1 MAQVEIECM
10 PASNAL
16 VRAIVPAV
24 IGALIGGG
32 AIAYVHRNDV
42 TAAAGPAAT
51 SAAEGA
57 LRQAPGVPGPS
68 RDGGARTDFDA
79 LRADVARL
87 KANAPSQSH
96 TMSDVGYHWTNLWFA
111 GEKKNWPLAMFY
123 FEETRA
129 HVLWTIQLRP
139 VRKGPDG
146 NDVNLMPIFEGID
159 TSAFKMV
166 ADSIQAQDSAAFA
179 AAYREALQACY
190 GCHKA
195 SGKPYLRPMVPTAP
209 PQTIINFDGAATWP
223 Q

>member
-1 MAQVEIECM
+1 M

-16 VRAIVPAV
+16 VRALLPAA

-32 AIAYVHRNDV
+32 AVAYFHRGDV
-42 TAAAGPAAT
+42 TAAAGSTAI
-51 SAAEGA
+51 SAPEG
-57 LRQAPGVPGPS
+57 
-68 RDGGARTDFDA
+68 GGARSDLDA

-111 GEKKNWPLAMFY
+111 GEKKNWPLAQFY
-123 FEETRA
+123 FQESRQ
-129 HVLWTIQLRP
+129 HILWTIQLRP

-146 NDVNLMPIFEGID
+146 SDVNLVPIFESID
-159 TSAFKMV
+159 TSAFKLV
-166 ADSIQAQDSAAFA
+166 ADAIQAQDSAAFS
-179 AAYREALQACY
+179 AAYRETLQACY

-195 SGKPYLRPMVPTAP
+195 SGLPYLRPAVPTEP
-209 PQTIINFDGAATWP
+209 SQSIINFDGAATWP

>member
-1 MAQVEIECM
+1 M
-10 PASNAL
+10 PASNTVGRMIL
-16 VRAIVPAV
+16 PAV
-24 IGALIGGG
+24 VGALIGGG
-32 AIAYVHRNDV
+32 AVAYVHRNDG
-42 TAAAGPAAT
+42 TAAAGSVQT
-51 SAAEGA
+51 RAAEDGA
-57 LRQAPGVPGPS
+57 AKN
-68 RDGGARTDFDA
+68 DFDA

-123 FEETRA
+123 FQEARA
-129 HVLWTIQLRP
+129 HILWTIQLRP

-146 NDVNLMPIFEGID
+146 GDVNLMPIFEGID

-166 ADSIQAQDSAAFA
+166 ADSIQARDSAAFA
-179 AAYREALQACY
+179 AAYRETLQACY

-195 SGKPYLRPMVPTAP
+195 AGLPFMRPAVPTEPA
-209 PQTIINFDGAATWP
+209 QTIINFDGAATWP

>member
-1 MAQVEIECM
+1 M

-16 VRAIVPAV
+16 VRAILPAV
-24 IGALIGGG
+24 IGVLLGGG
-32 AIAYVHRNDV
+32 TVSYLHRNDV
-42 TAAAGPAAT
+42 TAAAGSRAA
-51 SAAEGA
+51 SATDA
-57 LRQAPGVPGPS
+57 GVTKA
-68 RDGGARTDFDA
+68 DLDA

-123 FEETRA
+123 FQEARA
-129 HVLWTIQLRP
+129 HILWTIQLRP
-139 VRKGPDG
+139 VRKGPG
-146 NDVNLMPIFEGID
+146 GSDVNLVPIFEGID

-166 ADSIQAQDSAAFA
+166 ADSIQAQDAAAFA
-179 AAYREALQACY
+179 AAYRETLQACY

-195 SGKPYLRPMVPTAP
+195 AGLPYMRPAVPTEPA
-209 PQTIINFDGAATWP
+209 QTIINFDGAASWP